1 MDTQLHGLQGQMAK
15 LNFKISTLLKSG
27 QHSSTTGVLANAMQQ
42 LQHQHHMMQQQL
54 VSQLQWM
61 VGNLH
66 QQQEEEP
73 QVEGPIHAWGGKPM
87 QGQPHHNE
95 KGGWQKAAWQQGG
108 RQKGGWQKEGDG
120 GDKKWV
126 EAGPAGERPTKKA

>member
-1 MDTQLHGLQGQMAK
+1 MEDINL
-15 LNFKISTLLKSG
+15 KINTLLSSG
-27 QHSSTTGVLANAMQQ
+27 QHSSSTGALTNAMQQ

-95 KGGWQKAAWQQGG
+95 KGEWQKAGWQQGG

-120 GDKKWV
+120 GDKKGWRQDQW
-126 EAGPAGERPTKKA
+126 GKGQTQKA

>member
-1 MDTQLHGLQGQMAK
+1 MDTKIHALHVQVEDI
-15 LNFKISTLLKSG
+15 NFKINTLLSSG
-27 QHSSTTGVLANAMQQ
+27 QHSSSTGAPSHAMQQ

-66 QQQEEEP
+66 QQQAEEP

-95 KGGWQKAAWQQGG
+95 KGGWQTAAWQQGG
-108 RQKGGWQKEGDG
+108 GRRGDG
-120 GDKKWV
+120 RRKVMEETRRGGGRTNGGK
-126 EAGPAGERPTKKA
+126 ANKKA